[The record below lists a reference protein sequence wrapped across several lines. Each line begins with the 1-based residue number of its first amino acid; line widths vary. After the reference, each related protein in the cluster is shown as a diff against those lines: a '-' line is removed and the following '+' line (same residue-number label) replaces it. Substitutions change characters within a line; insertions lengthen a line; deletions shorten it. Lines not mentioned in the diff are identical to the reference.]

1 MYSELSDINDIVKS
15 LNGKNILLFDVGE
28 YDLKDIIKV
37 FDFIGVFYKKITK
50 ISDALD
56 ESFDLLIVS
65 PTTHNITLSM
75 REMLKYE
82 INMDKVLL
90 INPNGYLDYELLDI
104 LDCVVIESPMNFI
117 EFIRDIY
124 KVVQKND
131 NFNE

>member
-50 ISDALD
+50 ISDAID
-56 ESFDLLIVS
+56 ESFDLLIAS

-75 REMLKYE
+75 REMVKYE

>member
-56 ESFDLLIVS
+56 ESFDLLIAS

-75 REMLKYE
+75 REIVKCE

>member
-56 ESFDLLIVS
+56 ESFDLLIAS

>member
-56 ESFDLLIVS
+56 ESFDLLIAS

-75 REMLKYE
+75 REMVKYE

>member
-50 ISDALD
+50 ISDAID
-56 ESFDLLIVS
+56 ESFDLLIAS

-90 INPNGYLDYELLDI
+90 INPNGYLDYEFLDI

-131 NFNE
+131 KFNE

>member
-50 ISDALD
+50 ISDAID
-56 ESFDLLIVS
+56 ESFDLLIAS